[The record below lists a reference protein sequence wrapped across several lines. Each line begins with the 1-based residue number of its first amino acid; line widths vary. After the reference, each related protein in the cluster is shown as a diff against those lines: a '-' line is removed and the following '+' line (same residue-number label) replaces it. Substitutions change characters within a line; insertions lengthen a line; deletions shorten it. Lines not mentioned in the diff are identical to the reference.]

1 MGKEEDVKGT
11 KFLITSVH
19 EQYQSIFLKAKGR
32 KAWCPCQL
40 PIYIYNANLFYLMN
54 PVSGFSWIK
63 YSPCFLS

>member
-40 PIYIYNANLFYLMN
+40 PIDIYI
-54 PVSGFSWIK
+54 
-63 YSPCFLS
+63 